1 VKPPRMEV
9 DGMPSPNWNDDDEL
23 LADLRAALRTPAVDE
38 QILTGARAAFAWRT
52 VDTDL
57 ELIGLIYDSHTAEDV
72 GVREAPA
79 ESARTLAFHGDR
91 LGVEIELNDAG
102 IEGQLIPAQPGLVTL
117 VTADGPYAAVAAD
130 PVGCFSFPVPPGGPI
145 RLECSTD
152 AGRFVTVWITV

>member
-23 LADLRAALRTPAVDE
+23 MADLRAALKAPDVDE
-38 QILTGARAAFAWRT
+38 VILAAARDAFSWRD

-57 ELIGLIYDSHTAEDV
+57 ELIALLYDSHLDLETS
-72 GVREAPA
+72 VRENPT
-79 ESARTLAFHGDR
+79 ESPRTLAFHGDR
-91 LGVEIELNDAG
+91 LGVEIELHGSG

-117 VTADGPYAAVAAD
+117 VTADGPYAAVPAD
-130 PVGCFSFPVPPGGPI
+130 PVGCFSFPPPPGGPI

-152 AGRFVTVWITV
+152 AGRFVTVWITI